1 MEIGHFS
8 IETAGVN
15 AEMER
20 PKIQSHTTQPDSID
34 IPALTNLEESERQE
48 QNDRSIKHQEQQ
60 LSHDSSAKTDE
71 LEQDS
76 DSSSGHTP
84 KVEVDAEDRGEQPKT
99 DGKKHRRRSQSLS
112 QLKKSSYDAA
122 GYVHGPLKWSIAL
135 TASLGAILEV
145 IDTSI
150 VNVALT
156 DMQATL
162 GATVT
167 EIGWVV
173 TGYAIANVVL
183 IPLSAWLGDF
193 YGKKTYFV
201 FSMIGFTAASVLCG
215 FSINL
220 PMLVVA
226 RIIQGL
232 CGGGLLAKAQAIL
245 FETFPPAEQGIAQS
259 VFGVGV
265 IAGPA
270 IGPTLGGYLT
280 DTLGWRWIFFINLPV
295 GIVAALM
302 AIVFLKPDAK
312 RRTQNQQKKVD
323 WIGIILLCIA
333 VGSLQGFL
341 EEGEKDDWFESGF
354 ITTLAIVAVVGLI
367 LFIWRELSTKAPAV
381 DLRVLRHKSLAAG
394 SLYSGILGMGLYGA
408 LFAVPLFA
416 QGVLRFSATQ
426 TGWLLAPGALA
437 SAIVMVLLGKLSG
450 KVDARISIGL
460 GAIGTAAVMF
470 DLAKITPQTGTD
482 DLFWPLIWRGA
493 TSVLMFLPLSLATLG
508 SIPKEE
514 VSAGSGFYNLT
525 RQLGGSIGIA
535 ILTTVLAQRQAFHRA
550 ILLSDLTPYN
560 SETNQRIDALTGLFE
575 SRGFNPV
582 TAHQQ
587 AIASLSQLVN
597 TQAAVL
603 SYADIFR
610 FVGVVFLCSLPLL
623 LFLGKG
629 KVGARAPA
637 AH

>member
-1 MEIGHFS
+1 MS
-8 IETAGVN
+8 TTPRSSSRSR
-15 AEMER
+15 R
-20 PKIQSHTTQPDSID
+20 PK
-34 IPALTNLEESERQE
+34 
-48 QNDRSIKHQEQQ
+48 K
-60 LSHDSSAKTDE
+60 SS
-71 LEQDS
+71 LNQ
-76 DSSSGHTP
+76 
-84 KVEVDAEDRGEQPKT
+84 
-99 DGKKHRRRSQSLS
+99 
-112 QLKKSSYDAA
+112 SSYDAA
-122 GYVHGPLKWSIAL
+122 GYVQGPLKWAIAL

-193 YGKKTYFV
+193 FGKKSYFV
-201 FSMIGFTAASVLCG
+201 FSMVGFTIASVLCG
-215 FSINL
+215 LAPNL
-220 PMLVVA
+220 PILVIA
-226 RIIQGL
+226 RILQGL

-245 FETFPPAEQGIAQS
+245 FETFPPSEQGMAQS

-295 GIVAALM
+295 GILAVIM
-302 AIVFLKPDAK
+302 SIVFLRPDTQK
-312 RRTQNQQKKVD
+312 RGRTQSRVD
-323 WIGIILLCIA
+323 WAGIALLCIA
-333 VGSLQGFL
+333 VGSLQAFL
-341 EEGEKDDWFESGF
+341 EEGEKEDWFDSSF
-354 ITTLAIVAVVGLI
+354 ITLLAIAAAIGLI

-416 QGVLRFSATQ
+416 QGVLGFSATQ

-437 SAIVMVLLGKLSG
+437 SAIMMVLLGKLST
-450 KVDARISIGL
+450 KVDARILIGL
-460 GAIGTAAVMF
+460 GAVGTTVVMF

-482 DLFWPLIWRGA
+482 DLFWPLVWRGA
-493 TSVLMFLPLSLATLG
+493 TTVLMFLPLSLAALG
-508 SIPKEE
+508 SIPKED

-535 ILTTVLAQRQAFHRA
+535 ILTTLLAQREAFHRA
-550 ILLSDLTPYN
+550 ILLAKLTPYDP
-560 SETNQRIDALTGLFE
+560 ETSQRLAALTGVFQ
-575 SRGFNPV
+575 SRGSDAA

-597 TQAAVL
+597 TQAAIL

-610 FVGVVFLCSLPLL
+610 FVGVVFFCSLPLL

-629 KVGARAPA
+629 GAGAKAPA